1 MSAAGAAQNAV
12 NSAQSVLNATTDR
25 QKKAEVA
32 VTAAENALALA
43 KVDAGVDFASTE
55 AGKKAQVAVDAARA
69 ELDAAKEQQG
79 DAQARFDAA
88 NTALVAAQDALKKL
102 QASVGSVVSY
112 EQNARG
118 FFKWMGN
125 ETAVKLLTDAKYTG
139 TDVNGHT
146 FLSYTNL
153 NDPEDATSLKNFKQA
168 LDYID
173 ECNEIRKTR
182 VGVQK
187 LKVDLVLM
195 ALGEINANWSYRSV
209 RGHASDLGEDPYY
222 DYDDNGT
229 PATKKINAA
238 GENIAYGYSQPFKCW
253 YDGEEAN
260 GGPHYKTIRDGSYK
274 RTGFGYNSGTSVA
287 AQEFGGTLSPEG
299 ATDSERHLYTTD
311 VLRAKLNEF
320 IELISKSGATTGDI
334 SNAQK
339 AIDDAQAVVDA
350 AKSALTTAIA
360 NVTTKQTAVANAQN
374 AYDTAKQTYQ
384 SSAATKVATAQKDL
398 DTANAAKAQ
407 ADTDVTKAQTAVD
420 TARTTLTAKNDEL
433 TQAKKAKQTADNT
446 VTARQADVNA
456 AKDKLASIKGG
467 TDVADAQKAVDA
479 AEKDLT
485 DAKQKASEA
494 TDALTAAK
502 DAATKAQS
510 AYDAAVSKLADA
522 NAAAVKAKKSA
533 ADANAR
539 LQDAYGAYASLKQ
552 LADARDAAQR
562 ELDAANATYET
573 AKQSLSDA
581 QQVSKNA
588 QANAAALVKRAAES
602 AAAYDVMKGLTVD
615 GILDGSVTM
624 PADVVDK
631 VLAIAKQRADAE
643 VRVSETRKALDAAE
657 EAYGTASVAYGK
669 ALDAYQAA
677 LEKANAAADAY
688 KALATEI
695 ANRQQGDH
703 GGHRDGGSGTNGGTG
718 NDSGVSAARGR
729 GYGHAGVSNGR
740 YRHVGRVAN
749 GRAAVSMHGAK
760 PRYVVLG
767 EQPHMTQFSVASDAA
782 VGNQE
787 MPTNSADASE
797 QGISASNG
805 VEGTKSVGTKD
816 GGNVTGSKPVGKHDG
831 VTKSVSNAHK
841 NDAGTS
847 AALPIIGVAI
857 VGGAVVATVYASKR
871 KHKGDDDGSDTASK

>member
-1 MSAAGAAQNAV
+1 M
-12 NSAQSVLNATTDR
+12 
-25 QKKAEVA
+25 
-32 VTAAENALALA
+32 
-43 KVDAGVDFASTE
+43 
-55 AGKKAQVAVDAARA
+55 
-69 ELDAAKEQQG
+69 
-79 DAQARFDAA
+79 
-88 NTALVAAQDALKKL
+88 
-102 QASVGSVVSY
+102 
-112 EQNARG
+112 
-118 FFKWMGN
+118 
-125 ETAVKLLTDAKYTG
+125 
-139 TDVNGHT
+139 NGHT

-209 RGHASDLGEDPYY
+209 MGHASYFGEDPYY

-229 PATKKINAA
+229 PATKKINA
-238 GENIAYGYSQPFKCW
+238 GENLTSGTNPFKRW
-253 YDGEEAN
+253 YDDEEAN
-260 GGPHYKTIRDGSYK
+260 GGLHYKAIRNGSYK
-274 RTGFGYNSGTSVA
+274 RTGFGYNSGTNVA
-287 AQEFGGTLSPEG
+287 TQEFGGTLSPEG

-339 AIDDAQAVVDA
+339 AVDDAQAVVDA

-360 NVTTKQTAVANAQN
+360 NVTTKQAAVTSAQN
-374 AYDTAKQTYQ
+374 AYDTAKQAYQ
-384 SSAATKVATAQKDL
+384 SDAATKVATAQKDL
-398 DTANAAKAQ
+398 DTANTAKAQ
-407 ADTDVTKAQTAVD
+407 ADTDATKAQTAVD
-420 TARTTLTAKNDEL
+420 TARATLTAKNAEL
-433 TQAKKAKQTADNT
+433 TQAKQAKQTADDT

-479 AEKDLT
+479 AEKDLA

-502 DAATKAQS
+502 DAAAKAQS

-522 NAAAVKAKKSA
+522 NAAAEKAKKSA

-552 LADARDAAQR
+552 LADARDAAQK
-562 ELDAANATYET
+562 ELDAANAAYAT

-581 QQVSKNA
+581 QQVSKGA
-588 QANAAALVKRAAES
+588 QANAAALAKRAAES
-602 AAAYDVMKGLTVD
+602 AAAYDALKGLTVD

-624 PADVVDK
+624 PKDVVDK

-643 VRVSETRKALDAAE
+643 VRVAETRKALDAAE

-703 GGHRDGGSGTNGGTG
+703 GGHRDGNSGTNGGTS
-718 NDSGVSAARGR
+718 NDGGVSATRGH
-729 GYGHAGVSNGR
+729 GYGHAVSNGA

-749 GRAAVSMHGAK
+749 GRAAVSMHVAK

-782 VGNQE
+782 AGNQE
-787 MPTNSADASE
+787 MPTNSAADASE
-797 QGISASNG
+797 QGVSASNG

-816 GGNVTGSKPVGKHDG
+816 GRNVTGSKPVGKHDG

-871 KHKGDDDGSDTASK
+871 KHESGDDGSDTASK